1 MDVMSASDAR
11 KNLFPLLAQVNQ
23 DHSEVVITSKAGN
36 GVLISQADFEAWQT
50 TRYLFSTRANAQW
63 LVESMAQ
70 ASRGEAAAHE
80 LVDPE

>member
-1 MDVMSASDAR
+1 MDVMSASEAR
-11 KNLFPLLAQVNQ
+11 KNLFPLLARVNQ
-23 DHSEVVITSKAGN
+23 DHDEVVITSKSGN

-70 ASRGEAAAHE
+70 ASRGEAAPRE
-80 LVDPE
+80 LAETE